1 MEKEFINGQKAIFM
15 LEIGL
20 KEKCKDK
27 GNFIGNKATLTMG
40 NTKMILNTE
49 KGK

>member
-1 MEKEFINGQKAIFM
+1 MEKEFINGRREIFM
-15 LEIGL
+15 SEIGS

-40 NTKMILNTE
+40 NTKMTLSME
-49 KGK
+49 KDK